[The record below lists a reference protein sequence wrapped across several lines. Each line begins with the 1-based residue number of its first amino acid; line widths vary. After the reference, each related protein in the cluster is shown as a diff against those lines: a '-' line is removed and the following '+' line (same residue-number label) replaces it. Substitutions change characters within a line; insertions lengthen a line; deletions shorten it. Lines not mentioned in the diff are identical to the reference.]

1 MDLKL
6 QEQITYGRDLITNTQ
21 SFLGSQGSVRKN
33 AINGLNCQNCH
44 LEAGTKVNGNNY
56 SAVASNYPKYR
67 ARSGASEN
75 MYKRVNGC
83 FERNLNGETLDT
95 TSKEMQ
101 AILAYIKFAG
111 KDVPEGEKPK
121 GSGLKDLAFLDRV
134 AVFANSQSRH
144 MKDVRKDWPKVEE
157 KIGLQNAHKTS
168 FTLYSVMKD
177 YLKANNPVTPTP
189 PLAAKILD
197 AQQSI
202 LTQVAGLDYQF
213 R

>member
-1 MDLKL
+1 LELKAPSKK
-6 QEQITYGRDLITNTQ
+6 T
-21 SFLGSQGSVRKN
+21 V
-33 AINGLNCQNCH
+33 NGLNFQNCH
-44 LEAGTKVNGNNY
+44 LEAGTKVFGNNY
-56 SAVASNYPKYR
+56 SAVAYIYSLYR
-67 ARSGASEN
+67 ACLGASEN

-83 FERNLNGETLDT
+83 FERSLNGETLDI

-111 KDVPEGEKPK
+111 KDVPKGEKPK

-144 MKDVRKDWPKVEE
+144 TKDVRKDWTKLEK

-177 YLKANNPVTPTP
+177 YLKVNNPVTPTP